1 MQKSCINLLA
11 ILTVL
16 FDEYTKS
23 NDGIV
28 YPDIPIPYIASEYM
42 NGGDPV
48 LEKLLR
54 YLKNRNAVIAGKKE

>member
-28 YPDIPIPYIASEYM
+28 YPDIPIPYLASEYM

-54 YLKNRNAVIAGKKE
+54 YL